1 MNAQKRFLSNI
12 VALAA
17 VMSASGCICVTGP
30 ARDPGDISFVWTF
43 NGRTCLQ
50 SQDITTIFIQMPG
63 QTLEN
68 GGRYNCVN
76 GGTAGI
82 KLLNFRGGSY
92 NYTITAQ
99 NSQGTGVFSLSGT
112 VIVDGDVTQQVD
124 LKPTGQAG
132 GTAYVA
138 WSLPQGTSVTCQYL
152 ASIDISI
159 DGATQPTTAACT
171 SGLYNPNSTTLQ
183 GVAFTLQPGPHTIQ
197 IDARDAAGIYYYRK
211 TSSLIV
217 NAAETT
223 QQVFSLD
230 WLVGTVPIRF
240 TFSNGITQL
249 SCAQAGVTS
258 VQVTLRDTSNVD
270 YTQDVPCM
278 LGNFDGY
285 TPYIYAGT
293 YTVFAA
299 AVGTAGAQYN
309 NFRPGSPAQ
318 PTVTSQAGVFPPL
331 MGNSTA
337 VFMSVQ

>member
-1 MNAQKRFLSNI
+1 VLASAFGLAAANGVALPAFAILIERFVSVFYLDTGAMIAQAAIYLGIFF
-12 VALAA
+12 ALAA
-17 VMSASGCICVTGP
+17 AM
-30 ARDPGDISFVWTF
+30 F
-43 NGRTCLQ
+43 
-50 SQDITTIFIQMPG
+50 
-63 QTLEN
+63 TLN
-68 GGRYNCVN
+68 
-76 GGTAGI
+76 
-82 KLLNFRGGSY
+82 
-92 NYTITAQ
+92 
-99 NSQGTGVFSLSGT
+99 
-112 VIVDGDVTQQVD
+112 
-124 LKPTGQAG
+124 
-132 GTAYVA
+132 
-138 WSLPQGTSVTCQYL
+138 
-152 ASIDISI
+152 
-159 DGATQPTTAACT
+159 
-171 SGLYNPNSTTLQ
+171 TLQ

-211 TSSLIV
+211 SSSLVV

-249 SCAQAGVTS
+249 SCAQAGVTT
-258 VQVTLRDTSNVD
+258 VQVTLRDSSNVD
-270 YTQDVPCM
+270 YTQDLPCM